1 MWSHVKPCEAMAT
14 RSAVRQCLVMFG
26 QSIRHSKKNRG
37 TQWLPWSSCARVW
50 SSSMRTTQPWRRPT
64 CRQRTVNNRQ
74 QLQQLPFQQ
83 QQFPRRPHATPR
95 DSWPVAPA
103 PEKPLQSPEI
113 ENWTTA
119 YDCLSTWMH
128 GQCHVMWVI
137 LIHFESN
144 MEVKKHFDSS
154 NHWDAKEFGNVL
166 IPALKGLLHSHL
178 TVFLDGK
185 CQTSDVDIS
194 GPLEVVQCGKPQDE
208 RTYPKPSETNAG
220 GCNGAT
226 PLGPWLQSS
235 NLALKQHNQILQHC
249 KVFQHC
255 MFWESCSTH
264 PALKQT
270 SGKLKQTRH
279 IWYLMENSSLQAFSN
294 FLKICF
300 LVALTLGLRQK
311 HHTENTTSWSADSP
325 WQRPCHKNHSSAT
338 IFSDVV
344 CSMFFSRSK
353 LWFRF
358 TMITEWTNSEPAK
371 SACFQMS
378 CLEAASAAALL
389 TLT

>member
-1 MWSHVKPCEAMAT
+1 MTSLELLCSGLILLDAHHAALAASNVPST
-14 RSAVRQCLVMFG
+14 YR
-26 QSIRHSKKNRG
+26 
-37 TQWLPWSSCARVW
+37 
-50 SSSMRTTQPWRRPT
+50 
-64 CRQRTVNNRQ
+64 
-74 QLQQLPFQQ
+74 QQLPFQQ
-83 QQFPRRPHATPR
+83 QQFPRRLTQLRGTLGLSQLSQLESTQFVSNRLVFSHFETA
-95 DSWPVAPA
+95 SPA

>member
-1 MWSHVKPCEAMAT
+1 MTSLELLCSGLILLDAHHAALAASNVPST
-14 RSAVRQCLVMFG
+14 Y
-26 QSIRHSKKNRG
+26 
-37 TQWLPWSSCARVW
+37 
-50 SSSMRTTQPWRRPT
+50 
-64 CRQRTVNNRQ
+64 RQ
-74 QLQQLPFQQ
+74 QPAAAAAAISASASRNSEGLVAC
-83 QQFPRRPHATPR
+83 RPCTGEATSI
-95 DSWPVAPA
+95 SWNR
-103 PEKPLQSPEI
+103 EL
-113 ENWTTA
+113 N
-119 YDCLSTWMH
+119 DCLWPLVHMNAWTMP
-128 GQCHVMWVI
+128 CHVSHSHPLWIQHGSEKALWFIEPPRCQGVW
-137 LIHFESN
+137 
-144 MEVKKHFDSS
+144 KS